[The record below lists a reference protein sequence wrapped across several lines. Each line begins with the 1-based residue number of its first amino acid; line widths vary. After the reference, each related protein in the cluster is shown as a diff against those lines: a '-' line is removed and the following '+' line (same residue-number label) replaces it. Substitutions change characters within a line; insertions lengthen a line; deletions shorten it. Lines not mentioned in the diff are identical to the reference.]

1 MAVRIRSLLPSVPV
15 VVELAS
21 GSAVRLSPGEVSR
34 ELPDAE
40 VAGSAKVEKLRAQ
53 RVIAVED
60 VSAETT
66 EEVAQETGPAPEP
79 AESPG
84 RRGKAAAKRSGAQD
98 D

>member
-1 MAVRIRSLLPSVPV
+1 MPV
-15 VVELAS
+15 MVELAS

-53 RVIAVED
+53 RVIVVED
-60 VSAETT
+60 VPAQTT
-66 EEVAQETGPAPEP
+66 EEVAQEPESAPGP

-84 RRGKAAAKRSGAQD
+84 RRGKAAAKRSEVQD
-98 D
+98 G